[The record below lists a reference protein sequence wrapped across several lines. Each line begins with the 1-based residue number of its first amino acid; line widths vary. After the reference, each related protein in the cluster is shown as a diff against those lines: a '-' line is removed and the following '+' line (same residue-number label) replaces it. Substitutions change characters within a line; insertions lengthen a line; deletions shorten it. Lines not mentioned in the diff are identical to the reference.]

1 MSVRSY
7 WSSIVN
13 EMENKELKREV
24 KSLKQ
29 TLNEANEERDQLY
42 ADLGKAINQTN
53 WWSRTVHPQAQFVNT
68 RYTGG
73 NRGKPTHSWT
83 SYYT

>member
-42 ADLGKAINQTN
+42 ADLEKAINQTN
-53 WWSRTVHPQAQFVNT
+53 
-68 RYTGG
+68 
-73 NRGKPTHSWT
+73 
-83 SYYT
+83 